1 MSFQNGTSHFLIYDS
16 FIIFKYEFT
25 TVFHCFNNFEMWSI
39 FGETYKWYFRNI
51 KQAAL
56 MNWFCGVMQSLL
68 FIQYRIEIPLQKLK
82 DSRSWQK
89 WNDESQKSSR

>member
-25 TVFHCFNNFEMWSI
+25 TVFHCFDNFEMWSTPD
-39 FGETYKWYFRNI
+39 ETYKWHLRNI

-68 FIQYRIEIPLQKLK
+68 FTPYRIEILLQRLK
-82 DSRSWQK
+82 DSR
-89 WNDESQKSSR
+89 

>member
-56 MNWFCGVMQSLL
+56 MNWFFGVMQSLL
-68 FIQYRIEIPLQKLK
+68 FIPYRIEIPLQKLK

-89 WNDESQKSSR
+89 WNDENRKS